1 MTLYELGQLART
13 NPREKVTLIKREK
26 NFETGERTDTREIKV
41 LASVAFKA
49 LSKDFNKRSQV
60 WQNIELP
67 GQRHEQ
73 KIVHQIK
80 IDTNSLSDPNLLQA
94 LLNNP
99 EVMAKLQAAQ
109 AEALN
114 PAKPKPEK
122 KELDSEG
129 DLGANAQKGNE
140 KKSTEEKG
148 NSNKNP
154 LDNA

>member
-13 NPREKVTLIKREK
+13 KPREKVTLIKREK

-94 LLNNP
+94 LLANP

-109 AEALN
+109 SEALK
-114 PAKPKPEK
+114 PAEPELAK
-122 KELDSEG
+122 KDLNAEGGLD
-129 DLGANAQKGNE
+129 ANAQKGNE
-140 KKSTEEKG
+140 KKSSEEKG
-148 NSNKNP
+148 NSTKNP
-154 LDNA
+154 LANA

>member
-13 NPREKVTLIKREK
+13 KPREKVTLIKREK

-94 LLNNP
+94 LLANP

-109 AEALN
+109 AEAQT
-114 PAKPKPEK
+114 PKKKPSAKT
-122 KELDSEG
+122 D
-129 DLGANAQKGNE
+129 
-140 KKSTEEKG
+140 TEPT
-148 NSNKNP
+148 NP
-154 LDNA
+154 LENA

>member
-94 LLNNP
+94 LLANP

-109 AEALN
+109 TEAQ
-114 PAKPKPEK
+114 KPK
-122 KELDSEG
+122 
-129 DLGANAQKGNE
+129 
-140 KKSTEEKG
+140 KKSSAKTEPETP
-148 NSNKNP
+148 NP
-154 LDNA
+154 LENA

>member
-41 LASVAFKA
+41 MASVAFKA

-73 KIVHQIK
+73 KIVHEIK

-109 AEALN
+109 FEAQ
-114 PAKPKPEK
+114 KPKEPIILTLE
-122 KELDSEG
+122 
-129 DLGANAQKGNE
+129 DLPQEQETTK
-140 KKSTEEKG
+140 KKSSAKTESET
-148 NSNKNP
+148 SNP